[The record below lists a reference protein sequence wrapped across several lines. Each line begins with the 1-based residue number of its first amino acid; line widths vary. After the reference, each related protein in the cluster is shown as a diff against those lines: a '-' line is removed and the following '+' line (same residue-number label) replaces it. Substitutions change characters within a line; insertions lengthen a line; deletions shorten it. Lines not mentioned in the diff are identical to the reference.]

1 MNLNFYT
8 LLKKVT
14 IGLTLVYIGLVFS
27 QATSPDAGSS
37 DCVCEEPVNVW
48 YKVSTFEEDA
58 GQIVQLDM
66 SGGKS
71 FADEQWIYIAVK
83 EIDRDDIT
91 YIVFPNGGDWVA
103 KAEEDPFLKEL
114 QKEFDSLEEY
124 LKANQGTLIEKEYK

>member
-1 MNLNFYT
+1 MKINLYS
-8 LLKKVT
+8 LLKKST
-14 IGLTLVYIGLVFS
+14 IGLTLFYIGLVFS
-27 QATSPDAGSS
+27 QATTPDAGSS

-58 GQIVQLDM
+58 GKIVQLDM

-83 EIDRDDIT
+83 QIGRDDIT

-103 KAEEDPFLKEL
+103 EVQDPFLKEL

-124 LKANQGTLIEKEYK
+124 LKANQGTSIEKEYK

>member
-1 MNLNFYT
+1 MKINFYS
-8 LLKKVT
+8 LLKKAT
-14 IGLTLVYIGLVFS
+14 IGLLLIYSGIVFS
-27 QATSPDAGSS
+27 QATTP

-58 GQIVQLDM
+58 GQIVKLDM
-66 SGGKS
+66 SSGKS

-83 EIDRDDIT
+83 QIGRDDIT

-103 KAEEDPFLKEL
+103 KAQDPFLKEL

-124 LKANQGTLIEKEYK
+124 LKANQGTSIEKEYK

>member
-1 MNLNFYT
+1 MKINLYS
-8 LLKKVT
+8 LLKKST
-14 IGLTLVYIGLVFS
+14 IGLTLFYIGLVFS
-27 QATSPDAGSS
+27 QATTPDAGSS

-58 GQIVQLDM
+58 GKIVQLDM

-83 EIDRDDIT
+83 QIGRDDIT

-103 KAEEDPFLKEL
+103 ETVDPFLNEL
-114 QKEFDSLEEY
+114 DKEFKNLEDY
-124 LKANQGTLIEKEYK
+124 LKNNPSEEIKRNY

>member
-1 MNLNFYT
+1 MNLNIYT

-14 IGLTLVYIGLVFS
+14 LGLFLVYVGLVFS

-58 GQIVQLDM
+58 GKIVQLDM

-71 FADEQWIYIAVK
+71 FADEQWIYIAVRQ
-83 EIDRDDIT
+83 IGRDDVT

-103 KAEEDPFLKEL
+103 KAEDPFLKEL
-114 QKEFDSLEEY
+114 QKELNSLEEY
-124 LKANQGTLIEKEYK
+124 LKTNQGTSIEKEYK